1 MSFVIVIVILGFV
14 FMLAAFSKAVQ
25 RYYAKASKES
35 EETEEEDVVDTV
47 KFLLG
52 TPASDE
58 DRQAVNEFNE
68 FMTLLTKVVA
78 VRPF

>member
-1 MSFVIVIVILGFV
+1 MSFVLVIVILGFV
-14 FMLAAFSKAVQ
+14 FMLSAFSKAVH
-25 RYYAKASKES
+25 RYYAKAAKES

-58 DRQAVNEFNE
+58 DRQAVNEFTNLIKI
-68 FMTLLTKVVA
+68 FSATQVI
-78 VRPF
+78 